1 MVVSCRFGMKEMG
14 LVNTEEEHK
23 MEKRIDI
30 IILIIVFVKWFNSVE
45 YVDVYYEACTCEHF
59 TD

>member
-45 YVDVYYEACTCEHF
+45 YVDVYN
-59 TD
+59 